1 MKIRT
6 VNSCIRDGFKSV
18 FRNGLMS
25 LASVGT
31 ISAVLIIFG
40 IVYCLVMNVRSFTND
55 LDKNLGIVAFLNGQL
70 SHEEIDDISK
80 KLDENQDIASWN
92 YVSSDEA
99 WKDFKSEMLGDSA
112 NDSDLVEQLDND
124 NPLKN
129 SANFEV
135 YAVSAEKQQQV
146 VDFLKS
152 FSQIRKISYS
162 ANASRTLA
170 SFAKLVTYV
179 GGALILFLIFVA
191 LLLITNTIR
200 VSVYTRRN
208 EISIMK
214 YIGATDSFV
223 RLPFLVEGILIGFL
237 GAILPTALVFFGY
250 NALVKLMAERF
261 SSISQLFTFLSLGE
275 IMHGL
280 LPIFLIL
287 SIVVGALGSTI
298 SIRRHLKV

>member
-70 SHEEIDDISK
+70 SQEEIDDISK

-135 YAVSAEKQQQV
+135 YAVSAEKQQRSHQNN
-146 VDFLKS
+146 
-152 FSQIRKISYS
+152 Q
-162 ANASRTLA
+162 
-170 SFAKLVTYV
+170 
-179 GGALILFLIFVA
+179 
-191 LLLITNTIR
+191 
-200 VSVYTRRN
+200 
-208 EISIMK
+208 
-214 YIGATDSFV
+214 
-223 RLPFLVEGILIGFL
+223 
-237 GAILPTALVFFGY
+237 Y
-250 NALVKLMAERF
+250 NAADDPCF
-261 SSISQLFTFLSLGE
+261 HSSFLPPNLLSL
-275 IMHGL
+275 
-280 LPIFLIL
+280 F
-287 SIVVGALGSTI
+287 
-298 SIRRHLKV
+298 

>member
-1 MKIRT
+1 
-6 VNSCIRDGFKSV
+6 
-18 FRNGLMS
+18 
-25 LASVGT
+25 
-31 ISAVLIIFG
+31 
-40 IVYCLVMNVRSFTND
+40 
-55 LDKNLGIVAFLNGQL
+55 
-70 SHEEIDDISK
+70 
-80 KLDENQDIASWN
+80 
-92 YVSSDEA
+92 
-99 WKDFKSEMLGDSA
+99 MLGDSA